1 MRSVRIVFITFKFDY
16 LLKTISD
23 TLRRLAMVHAL
34 CIRKHLLILTTS
46 VVFVFLGLWSLLSV
60 RSASGAVPGDFA
72 DLAERLGPT
81 VVNVYTTQT
90 IEVSSSPHQ
99 FFFPDQMEIPE
110 PFRRFFGIPE
120 SPEPEAPKREMKRT
134 SLGSGVIVASEGYI
148 LTNNHVVEDADEINV
163 TLSTFEEYEATIIG
177 RDPKSDLA
185 LIKIEAQ
192 KDLPSVTFGDSDK
205 LRVGEWVLAIGNPF
219 GLQQTVTAGI
229 ISAKGRAIN
238 NESYGNFIQTD
249 ASINPGTS
257 GGPLFNLEGKM
268 VGVNTAIFSRTGG
281 NIGIG
286 FAIPANMAK
295 NVFAQLKEYGKVTR
309 GWLGVMI
316 QQVTPD
322 LAENFGLERPIGAL
336 VGQVV
341 SDSPAEKAGLKAG
354 DVIIEYNGKE
364 VSQMSMLP
372 AMVASTGVGEKA
384 SLVVIRDG
392 KKQTITVE
400 IGKLEDEETVLADTE
415 TGSSRKLGLTVQELT
430 PKLAESLGID
440 DTQGVIVSDIQSGSS
455 AGEAGIQRGDIILE
469 INRNKIENI
478 ADYKKA
484 LQESQE
490 KNNIL
495 LLIKR
500 DKSTRFVVIEL
511 KGS

>member
-1 MRSVRIVFITFKFDY
+1 
-16 LLKTISD
+16 
-23 TLRRLAMVHAL
+23 MVHAL
-34 CIRKHLLILTTS
+34 RIKKYAFYFTTS
-46 VVFVFLGLWSLLSV
+46 VVMFLTFWSFISV
-60 RSASGAVPGDFA
+60 RSATGAVPGDFA
-72 DLAERLGPT
+72 DLAEKLGPT

-90 IEVSSSPHQ
+90 VSVSSSPHQ

-110 PFRRFFGIPE
+110 PFKRFFGMPQE
-120 SPEPEAPKREMKRT
+120 EAPGTEAPKREMKRT
-134 SLGSGVIVASEGYI
+134 SLGSGVIVAPDGYI

-163 TLSTFEEYEATIIG
+163 TLSTFEEYKATIIG

-185 LIKIEAQ
+185 LIKIEAK
-192 KDLPSVTFGDSDK
+192 KDLPAITFGDSDK

-249 ASINPGTS
+249 ASINPGNS
-257 GGPLFNLEGKM
+257 GGPLFNLKGEM
-268 VGVNTAIFSRTGG
+268 VGVNTAIFSRSGG

-295 NVFAQLKEYGKVTR
+295 NVFAQLKEHGKVTR

-322 LAENFGLERPIGAL
+322 LAEKFGLERPIGAL
-336 VGQVV
+336 IGQVV
-341 SDSPAEKAGLKAG
+341 PDSPAEKAGLKAG

-364 VSQMSMLP
+364 ISQMSMLP
-372 AMVASTGVGEKA
+372 AMVAGTDVGTKA
-384 SLVVIRDG
+384 NLVYIRDG
-392 KKQTITVE
+392 KKQSITVE
-400 IGKLEDEETVLADTE
+400 IGKLAEDETIMADNA
-415 TGSSRKLGLTVQELT
+415 TGSSKKLGMTVQELT

-440 DTQGVIVSDIQSGSS
+440 DTQGVIVTDILEGS
-455 AGEAGIQRGDIILE
+455 AADEAGIQRGDIILE
-469 INRNKIENI
+469 VNRNKVDNI
-478 ADYKKA
+478 TAYKEA
-484 LQESQE
+484 LQEAKQKKSL
-490 KNNIL
+490 L

-500 DKSTRFVVIEL
+500 DNSTRFVVVEL
-511 KGS
+511 KD